1 MGRRHLDRLYLVT
14 RSDLPPATQA
24 CQAAHAAVEFGLR
37 YPRLTAGW
45 HASSGVLVLLAAPDE
60 LELSRIRVD
69 VAAAGLRAMPFHE
82 PDLDGALTAIAVEP
96 AGWRFLTRLP
106 AMLADGTV
114 SVGRRHLLRG
124 GGGEQ

>member
-1 MGRRHLDRLYLVT
+1 M
-14 RSDLPPATQA
+14 PPATQA
-24 CQAAHAAVEFGLR
+24 CQAAHVVIEFGR
-37 YPRLTAGW
+37 SHPRLIADW

-69 VAAAGLRAMPFHE
+69 VAAAGLRAVPFHE

-106 AMLADGTV
+106 AMLSDLTF
-114 SVGRRHLLRG
+114 SP
-124 GGGEQ
+124 GGGEK